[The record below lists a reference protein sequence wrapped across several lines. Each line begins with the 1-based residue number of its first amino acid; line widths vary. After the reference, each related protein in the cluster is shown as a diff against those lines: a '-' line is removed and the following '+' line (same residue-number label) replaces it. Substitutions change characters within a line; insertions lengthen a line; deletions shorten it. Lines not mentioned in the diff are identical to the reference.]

1 MRIVLL
7 LAFGLLAQSSW
18 GQWSES
24 GGWLGLDV
32 NQSLRNDWAWSVQ
45 YENRWDADMTRHQ
58 RGILDASIENN
69 LFAAVKVNL
78 QYRYSEERN
87 GMGGYTPQQRL
98 AVRLS
103 SEGDMGKG
111 EWNARLMA
119 AQGVGTKS
127 LSTDMPWLEDGQSW
141 RLRWGYQHER
151 RGPWRWKTDLELFP
165 DLKQFPE
172 QKTRFRWLITRE
184 INESLSACMG
194 YIWSQEWNA
203 MDPQTQHIVKA
214 NLSWTLDRPK
224 KRKKPKAKI
233 PMARVIMATPVNS
246 VAPVAIPVCT
256 SEAVHVSEV
265 HPKGKPADWVVI
277 TNRSDDWCTLKGWRL
292 TDSLAKSGME
302 FGAIVLPPQ
311 ARWMGYEKGQGAF
324 DFGISAD
331 GERIFWVHPKGQMQ
345 QIEVLPQRSEAAQS
359 IDLLGK
365 STPSSG
371 LEND

>member
-127 LSTDMPWLEDGQSW
+127 LSTDMPWLEEGQSW
-141 RLRWGYQHER
+141 RLRW
-151 RGPWRWKTDLELFP
+151 
-165 DLKQFPE
+165 
-172 QKTRFRWLITRE
+172 
-184 INESLSACMG
+184 C
-194 YIWSQEWNA
+194 
-203 MDPQTQHIVKA
+203 
-214 NLSWTLDRPK
+214 
-224 KRKKPKAKI
+224 
-233 PMARVIMATPVNS
+233 
-246 VAPVAIPVCT
+246 
-256 SEAVHVSEV
+256 
-265 HPKGKPADWVVI
+265 
-277 TNRSDDWCTLKGWRL
+277 
-292 TDSLAKSGME
+292 
-302 FGAIVLPPQ
+302 
-311 ARWMGYEKGQGAF
+311 AF
-324 DFGISAD
+324 A
-331 GERIFWVHPKGQMQ
+331 
-345 QIEVLPQRSEAAQS
+345 
-359 IDLLGK
+359 
-365 STPSSG
+365 
-371 LEND
+371 